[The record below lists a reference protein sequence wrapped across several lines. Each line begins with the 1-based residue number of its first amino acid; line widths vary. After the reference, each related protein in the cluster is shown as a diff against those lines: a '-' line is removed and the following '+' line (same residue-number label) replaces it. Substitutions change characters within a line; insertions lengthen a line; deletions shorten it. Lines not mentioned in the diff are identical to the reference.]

1 MSVQSTPVW
10 RAKPRCPKHLVA
22 ILERAVNALPPAW
35 LLQPTTGE
43 VFDSIEHCKRRLQ
56 GYALAEGFDV
66 VQTGGVSLGDTDTSS
81 VTRSPLDQIR
91 LDHSAVYTLGGFAAR

>member
-22 ILERAVNALPPAW
+22 ILERTVNALPPVW

-56 GYALAEGFDV
+56 SYALAEGFDI
-66 VQTGGVSLGDTDTSS
+66 VQTGGGTKKA
-81 VTRSPLDQIR
+81 P
-91 LDHSAVYTLGGFAAR
+91 GGYFEYSKYGESTKNWRKLKSHIE